1 MLSVRLFY
9 FIIVV
14 LINYN
19 TVPTSTMSRVNQ
31 AQMKKLL
38 DLLSEDGVLVNGKVS
53 YSSTNKQ
60 AFWKQIA
67 VQLNSVD
74 GGVYKNTWK
83 WCKMWADW
91 KNKTKKKAN
100 ILLRKKHYSYSQQVA
115 PLNNLE
121 IRLLKMINYP
131 LDDNYDKTDVLEM
144 VNKVEMPE
152 PTPDEITDFLTEGFE
167 APLSPDQNMSSDEED
182 NTVLGN
188 FARSKS
194 KFCNVDNIEDSD
206 TKSEHD
212 GGSVNADKKVKIKG
226 KKYKKLKTS
235 LEEFKLKSTLAL
247 EKEKVQQKSEE
258 LRLRALELKLKGE
271 ELRLKE
277 TEMNKIN
284 YLTNIEEEKLKCFKD
299 ISASLKELLDR
310 TRNGNVRFHNVL

>member
-1 MLSVRLFY
+1 
-9 FIIVV
+9 
-14 LINYN
+14 
-19 TVPTSTMSRVNQ
+19 MSRVNQ

-53 YSSTNKQ
+53 YSNTNKQ
-60 AFWKQIA
+60 NFWKQIA
-67 VQLNSVD
+67 MQLNSVD

-100 ILLRKKHYSYSQQVA
+100 ILLQKKHYNYSQQVA

-121 IRLLKMINYP
+121 LRLLKMINYP
-131 LDDNYDKTDVLEM
+131 LDDKTNVPDLEM
-144 VNKVEMPE
+144 VNKVEIPE
-152 PTPDEITDFLTEGFE
+152 PTPDEITGFLTEGYDT
-167 APLSPDQNMSSDEED
+167 PLSPDRNMSSDEED
-182 NTVLGN
+182 DTVLGN
-188 FARSKS
+188 IARSKNT
-194 KFCNVDNIEDSD
+194 FCNVDNILKDGDS
-206 TKSEHD
+206 KSEFD
-212 GGSVNADKKVKIKG
+212 GEFLNAEKKVKIKG

-247 EKEKVQQKSEE
+247 EKEKVQQKTEE

-271 ELRLKE
+271 ELRLQE
-277 TEMNKIN
+277 IEMKKIN